1 MTRHNCIV
9 CGRFASKWEPMP
21 SGGGKFDATAWHC
34 GLHDLKDVTRAWHLA
49 HVDQAEQH
57 YGVPYEMIDDGEE
70 DSNE

>member
-1 MTRHNCIV
+1 
-9 CGRFASKWEPMP
+9 MP